1 MVEGLEYLGVGR
13 LELAELGSAA
23 EGDGA
28 ERGRPVPLLEVS
40 VSKAGLLAA
49 APQLKTE
56 VE

>member
-28 ERGRPVPLLEVS
+28 ERGRPVPLLDVS